1 MKPSHL
7 LDLTNPNCELRDR
20 LQCVILL
27 RSVCCAV
34 VLIYYSDVL
43 NKVSS
48 YTVLVESC
56 CDALHKPELASL
68 NQRKELTTSCRHR
81 WKYLLCNN

>member
-7 LDLTNPNCELRDR
+7 LDLTNPNCELKDR

-27 RSVCCAV
+27 CSVYCAV

-43 NKVSS
+43 NKVSC

-56 CDALHKPELASL
+56 CDALQAYDSYMRHLWST
-68 NQRKELTTSCRHR
+68 QRTHT
-81 WKYLLCNN
+81 